1 MDINKEKSNTLK
13 MVHHR
18 ILLGIFI
25 STAILAA
32 SAAVFHV
39 YSAQMDRS
47 LAVPVKLPVPLS
59 GFPML
64 VGDWQGQEI
73 ELSEAT
79 KEVAGNDDYISRYY
93 RNQTT
98 YKSASL
104 YVAFSG
110 RPRYMKG
117 HKPTVCYP
125 AAGWN
130 YKGTESRQIVTPS
143 GKTIPCVVHRFH
155 KIKPLDQE
163 VVVLN
168 FYLVNGKLTTDDHSF
183 DGLAFR
189 RPNIEGDPAQYVAQ
203 IQISSTNENSVLE
216 AGRDLTDEILR
227 YFPDEEGRVDIS
239 GTVIAPQTG
248 K

>member
-1 MDINKEKSNTLK
+1 MAINKEKSNTLK
-13 MVHHR
+13 LIHHR

-25 STAILAA
+25 SVVILAA

-39 YSAQMDRS
+39 YSAQMDRGLS
-47 LAVPVKLPVPLS
+47 VPVKLPVPLS
-59 GFPML
+59 DFPMQF
-64 VGDWQGQEI
+64 GDWQGQKI
-73 ELSEAT
+73 ELSEAVQ
-79 KEVAGNDDYISRYY
+79 EVAGNDDYISRYY
-93 RNQTT
+93 RNQAT

-130 YKGTESRQIVTPS
+130 HEGTEKRKLITRS
-143 GKTIPCVVHRFH
+143 GKTIPCMIHRFH

-168 FYLVNGKLTTDDHSF
+168 FYLVNGKLTTDDRSF

-189 RPNIEGDPAQYVAQ
+189 RPNIQGDPAQYVAQ

-216 AGRDLTDEILR
+216 AGRDWADEILR
-227 YFPDEEGRVDIS
+227 YFPDEEGRVDLS